1 MTGGGAGRPR
11 PSRAGRWSRADV
23 GAVGE
28 TPRMRTLE
36 LDGLSKAYGRVQAL
50 RSVSFDVRAGE
61 IFGFVGSNGAG
72 KTTAMRIVLGVL
84 TPDAGQVRWDGA
96 PVDLATRRRIG
107 YMPEERG
114 LYPRMKVGPQLV
126 YLGRLHGL
134 SRGDARAAMF
144 RWTERLGIADRRD
157 DEVQKLSLG
166 NQQRV
171 QLTAGLMHDP
181 DILVLDEPFSGLDPV
196 AVDVMS
202 EVLRERAAAGVPVI
216 FSSHQ
221 LALVEGLCDR
231 VGIIRD
237 GSMVAVGS
245 IEELRSREGEPR
257 WVIDAPGA
265 PPGWQE
271 TVPGLSTVEVEGP
284 RLTFELAGAPP
295 GAEQAVLRA
304 ALGAGPVREFGR
316 VRPSLADLYRDVVR
330 QDDSR
335 LLPRVADRDRT
346 ARDRRPAGK
355 DRS

>member
-1 MTGGGAGRPR
+1 MK
-11 PSRAGRWSRADV
+11 
-23 GAVGE
+23 
-28 TPRMRTLE
+28 TLE
-36 LDGLSKAYGRVQAL
+36 LDGLSKSYGRVQAL

-84 TPDAGQVRWDGA
+84 TPDAGAVRWDGA

-114 LYPRMKVGPQLV
+114 LYPRMKVGVQLV

-134 SRGDARAAMF
+134 SRGDAQAAME
-144 RWTERLGIADRRD
+144 RWTERLGIAGRRGD
-157 DEVQKLSLG
+157 DVQKLSLG

-171 QLTAGLMHDP
+171 QLTAALMHDP

-202 EVLRERAAAGVPVI
+202 DVLRERAAAGVPVV

-231 VGIIRD
+231 VGIIQD

-245 IEELRSREGEPR
+245 IAELRSREGERR
-257 WVIDAPGA
+257 WVIDAPAA
-265 PPGWQE
+265 PQGWQE
-271 TVPGLSTVEVEGP
+271 AVPGLSTVEVDGP
-284 RLTFELAGAPP
+284 RVTFELTGAPP
-295 GAEQAVLRA
+295 GAEQAVLLA
-304 ALGAGPVREFGR
+304 ALRTGPVREFGP
-316 VRPSLADLYRDVVR
+316 VRPTLTDLYRDVVR
-330 QDDSR
+330 QDEGR
-335 LLPRVADRDRT
+335 LQAPVPGHDQAAGRRAGGRRLGGRPGG
-346 ARDRRPAGK
+346 RRPGGRWAGK
-355 DRS
+355 DRA